1 MAKWHFLISLITKDN
16 DYQMEQA
23 ASARVAAA
31 ELGVDVEIVYA
42 DNDAITQSTQ
52 LLKVIQADASLR
64 PNAIVVEPLGA
75 TPFPKVASAA
85 ASAGIGWAVVNRE
98 ADYTSQLRQASPSPV
113 FSVSVDQVEIGRIQG
128 RQIAALLPVGGSV
141 LYIQGPSVSSVSRE
155 RYEGLRATLP
165 ANVQLVN
172 LRGKWT
178 EESGYRSVCS
188 WMKLMRAQKFRI
200 DLICG
205 QNDVMAMGAK
215 KAVKELAN
223 ELDRDRLSSIPAT
236 GCDGVPNT
244 GQAWVRA
251 GQLSA
256 TVIVPPSCGKAI
268 ALMTRALQT
277 KVQPAEHTFT
287 DPESFPPLE
296 SLKPLS
302 ARL

>member
-1 MAKWHFLISLITKDN
+1 MAKLAFLVSLITKDN

-23 ASARVAAA
+23 ASARSAAG
-31 ELGVDVEIVYA
+31 ELGVDIEIVYA

-52 LLKVIQADASLR
+52 LLKAIQADASLR

-85 ASAGIGWAVVNRE
+85 AALGIGWAVVNRE
-98 ADYTSQLRQASPSPV
+98 ADYTSQLRQAYSSPV

-128 RQIAALLPVGGSV
+128 KQIAALLPRGGSV

-155 RYEGLRATLP
+155 RTEGLRTILP
-165 ANVQLVN
+165 SNVQLVN

-178 EESGYRSVCS
+178 EESGYQSVCS
-188 WMKLMRAQKFRI
+188 WMKLMKAQKFRI
-200 DLICG
+200 DLISG

-223 ELDRDRLSSIPAT
+223 ELDRELLSSIPAT
-236 GCDGVPNT
+236 GCDGVPST
-244 GQAWVRA
+244 GQAWVRT
-251 GQLSA
+251 GQLTA

-268 ALMTRALQT
+268 ALMTRALQM

-287 DPESFPPLE
+287 DPEAFPPLE
-296 SLKPLS
+296 SLRPLP
-302 ARL
+302 ARV